1 MKIVYFKIIGCV
13 SLFFLFAGCQKLTTY
28 ELKTV
33 NTILSFSLVYVND
46 ITKTYQPVS
55 TDFSQGE
62 IQVKVPTVAGS
73 SLSQMRANI
82 TVPASAT
89 IIPAF
94 KSTMDF
100 SKPYRFSVIA
110 ENGEERKYL
119 LVVYN

>member
-1 MKIVYFKIIGCV
+1 MNYKFC
-13 SLFFLFAGCQKLTTY
+13 FFSICLAFLGCQKLTLF
-28 ELKTV
+28 ESKTD
-33 NTILSFSLVYVND
+33 NRILSFSVVYVKD

-55 TDFSQGE
+55 LDYSQSE
-62 IQVKVPTVAGS
+62 IQVKVPVVAGS

-82 TVPASAT
+82 SVPASAT
-89 IIPAF
+89 ITPAF